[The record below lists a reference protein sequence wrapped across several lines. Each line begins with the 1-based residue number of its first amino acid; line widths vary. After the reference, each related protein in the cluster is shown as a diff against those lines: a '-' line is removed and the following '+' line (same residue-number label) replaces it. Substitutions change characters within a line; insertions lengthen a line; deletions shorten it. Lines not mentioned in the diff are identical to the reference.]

1 MTGKAKP
8 PFVTPTGESRGLLLR
23 LDMGRHTA
31 TYVHQYAVKG
41 NPRDTAF
48 QGNVDLLP
56 NHNVLVGWGS
66 APYVSE
72 FTYSGKLITDIA
84 FPTPDLTYRGYV
96 SKWVG
101 LPSTDQLRAVA
112 VKRKGRTTVYT
123 SWNGATKVASW
134 RVLGGS
140 SAKHLKTVATGAKSG
155 FETAL
160 ALRQGYRS
168 YAIEALDSHGHVLA
182 KKAFGSGSGSTGSG
196 GSGSG
201 GSGTGPGGY

>member
-1 MTGKAKP
+1 M
-8 PFVTPTGESRGLLLR
+8 V
-23 LDMGRHTA
+23 
-31 TYVHQYAVKG
+31 
-41 NPRDTAF
+41 
-48 QGNVDLLP
+48 LLP

-66 APYVSE
+66 SPYVSE

-96 SKWVG
+96 SRWVG

-112 VKRKGRTTVYT
+112 VKRNGKTTVYA
-123 SWNGATKVASW
+123 SWNGATKVAGW

-140 SAKHLKTVATGAKSG
+140 SAKHLKTVATAVQSG

-160 ALRQGYRS
+160 PLSQSYAS
-168 YAIEALDSHGHVLA
+168 YAIVAIDSQGHVLA
-182 KKAFGSGSGSTGSG
+182 KQPFGTGSGSSGSG